1 MGCIMC
7 STCLLDLFFVDRGE
21 QVSLYSLIKEFLDVL
36 AEEGE

>member
-1 MGCIMC
+1 MC